1 MSATAVQQVPNLIRV
16 GDREI
21 EVNQEGYLVNF
32 DDWDAEVAK
41 TMAAIDHLEL
51 SSCHW
56 EAIKFLREYYT
67 EYEIPPSPRVV
78 IKAIGDKINTWGCTN
93 KNLEQ
98 AFPLGGCKHACRLAG
113 LPSYYCHAC

>member
-78 IKAIGDKINTWGCTN
+78 IKAIGDKINTWGCTS